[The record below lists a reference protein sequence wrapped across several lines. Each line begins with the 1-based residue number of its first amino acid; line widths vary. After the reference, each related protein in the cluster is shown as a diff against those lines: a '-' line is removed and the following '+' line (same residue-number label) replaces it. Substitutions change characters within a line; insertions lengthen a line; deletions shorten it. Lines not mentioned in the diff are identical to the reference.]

1 VDRDGRVRYVVA
13 HRDPGCPNWLD
24 TTGLPEGFMALR
36 WTYAAKPDV
45 LPTTKVSKVG
55 FADIAKHL
63 VHGTAMVTSEQ
74 RREQI
79 ALRQAHVQRR
89 YRQY

>member
-1 VDRDGRVRYVVA
+1 
-13 HRDPGCPNWLD
+13 
-24 TTGLPEGFMALR
+24 MALR
-36 WTYAAKPDV
+36 WTYTTKPDV
-45 LPTTKVSKVG
+45 LPTVRVSKVG
-55 FADIAKHL
+55 FADIPKHL
-63 VHGTAMVTSEQ
+63 VHGTGTVTSEQ